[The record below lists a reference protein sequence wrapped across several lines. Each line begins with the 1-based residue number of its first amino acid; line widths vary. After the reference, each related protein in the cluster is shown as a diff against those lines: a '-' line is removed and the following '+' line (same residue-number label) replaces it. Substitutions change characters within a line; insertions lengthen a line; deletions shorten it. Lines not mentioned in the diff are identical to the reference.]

1 MSINPYQINFL
12 YHLFKGFPMCFC
24 WIPQSFQWILILH
37 ILPTKNSKFL
47 KISDVYFTFLL
58 GPLLRHVN
66 LIGMLRF
73 LHAVA
78 NFPRPPPKKKKPT
91 QPMGDLCIP
100 PGKDRWRSPLPWT
113 SWFIMAPKTKQATF
127 WEWQI
132 AIYYHYAVPS
142 KSLEKGGKSSYCTQ
156 TNERNWSSICDHLWS
171 SKVPMWCFSSISG
184 NVFNFFF

>member
-78 NFPRPPPKKKKPT
+78 NFPRPPPKKKKTYPT
-91 QPMGDLCIP
+91 DGWSMYTTWKGSMAIATPMNVLVYHGPENKASHILGVANRHLLSLRCTLQIS
-100 PGKDRWRSPLPWT
+100 GKRR
-113 SWFIMAPKTKQATF
+113 
-127 WEWQI
+127 
-132 AIYYHYAVPS
+132 
-142 KSLEKGGKSSYCTQ
+142 EKFLLYPDQRKKLVV
-156 TNERNWSSICDHLWS
+156 DLWS
-171 SKVPMWCFSSISG
+171 SVKFQGSDVMLF
-184 NVFNFFF
+184 FNFRKCV